1 MTLASCTALGSPH
14 ILLQPPSLQSSLAGP
29 RPHAKFGYAVFLR
42 RSCGPL
48 TLLRRQFVRYIQ
60 WFITFPLLLLLVLFA
75 TGLSLS
81 DILTTCFFAWVVVV
95 CGLCGALTATSYKWG
110 FFVLGVMALF
120 YIWCVSP
127 AS

>member
-1 MTLASCTALGSPH
+1 M
-14 ILLQPPSLQSSLAGP
+14 QSSPAGP
-29 RPHAKFGYAVFLR
+29 RSHVKSGYALFLR
-42 RSCGPL
+42 PSCGLL

-110 FFVLGVMALF
+110 FFVLGVLALF
-120 YIWCVSP
+120 YIWWVP
-127 AS
+127 LASYLHTRNR